1 MHHRNL
7 VSKTARTSAKT
18 AELTIPHL
26 ISHFQTYLPLKC
38 YRSSK
43 FDANKHIFPFKCVPE
58 SQANPLNTASAIPGA
73 NETRQPRLTL
83 PWLLISGKI
92 LLNFIGHKGVGTGE
106 EDSVSMCPSQKMK
119 IQLL

>member
-1 MHHRNL
+1 M
-7 VSKTARTSAKT
+7 VSKAARTSAKT
-18 AELTIPHL
+18 AKLTIPHF

-58 SQANPLNTASAIPGA
+58 SQANPLNTASATPGA
-73 NETRQPRLTL
+73 NEIRRPRLTL
-83 PWLLISGKI
+83 PWLLIFGKI
-92 LLNFIGHKGVGTGE
+92 LLSFIGHKGVGTGE
-106 EDSVSMCPSQKMK
+106 EDSVSTCSSQKTK